1 MGASIPDWGAAM
13 GLVITTADAEAGS
26 AGRLVGRVHER
37 RLLDELIESVE
48 GGGAAAL
55 IAGEPGTGKTA
66 LLTYVAEVASDRVG
80 LRVLRARGEESE
92 AGLAF
97 AALAD
102 MLLPLREKF
111 TELPPAQRH
120 ALEGCLALSS
130 AHSTRS
136 ASKSRLGAC
145 AATLRVLAS
154 VGAEHPVA
162 VLVDDL
168 QWVDPESR
176 QVLLFAAHRLAAERV
191 VMILAARDEPGA
203 PPPELG
209 LQVLRL
215 GGLSVTEC
223 ADLAR
228 RLGAD
233 ISPPAL
239 RSLVE
244 LTGGNP
250 LAVLENL
257 PAAAAGPGGIGGF
270 GGFGPAR
277 LTLGRVLEHAWG
289 RLFAELPEDTRRAL
303 FVVATDGVSGGCHV
317 EAALGRLQLSLASL
331 APAECRGLV
340 RTTDGEIQLRHPLL
354 RPVVVGRTPL
364 AVRAAACRA
373 LAGVTGGHQRAWY
386 LAAAATGPDE
396 AAARALADAA
406 GQARQHGGYGASA
419 RTWRRAAELTADHAL
434 RARRLLR
441 AAADAHLAGDPG
453 TAAAWCEEALTQC
466 QAPVFDAGAQ
476 LTLYRARTWAGDPLP
491 AVDGLVRAA
500 AAIRPVSHAWAA
512 ALLAEATVPA
522 AMAGRA
528 DLVRQIAQQADELWD
543 DTGAAST
550 LTAATMIAGAFL
562 MAGELD
568 RAERYRRKA
577 EALLPSSDLV
587 AELPGVAFL
596 AQDEIWAECF
606 EQARDRLGAA
616 LDCARRMGAPAI
628 VSLALGLSSELGWW
642 TGRWASAY
650 ADAAESL
657 QRAQEMDQAGL
668 IGYGLARLARIEAAR
683 GDRDRCEEH
692 VQRARRDV
700 EPRGLD
706 GLATGHAAA
715 LGLCALGCGDLTA
728 AIDHLEQAWDTGRA
742 GRLGN
747 PNVVPFA
754 GDLAEALA
762 RAGAVARAGQVLT
775 WLQERADATG
785 LAYPQAAAARARGIL
800 AEDPDEAEAWFTRA
814 RSAHQDQP
822 MPFEQAR
829 TLLCEGEALRRARRP
844 AASRRP
850 LYRALTVFNGLGAQ
864 PWAAR
869 AMTELAAAGG
879 RARNGT
885 SPSALDSLSPQELQ
899 VARAVGQGL
908 NNIEAAAALFV
919 SRKTVEAHLTR
930 AYRKLGIRSRTELAR
945 LLLTRDVTRA

>member
-1 MGASIPDWGAAM
+1 M
-13 GLVITTADAEAGS
+13 GLVITTAGAQAGS
-26 AGRLVGRVHER
+26 AGRLVGRVRER
-37 RLLDELIESVE
+37 RLLDGLIESAE

-55 IAGEPGTGKTA
+55 IVGEAGTGKTA
-66 LLTYVAEVASDRVG
+66 LLTYVAGVASNRVG
-80 LRVLRARGEESE
+80 WRVLRVRGVESE

-102 MLLPLREKF
+102 ILLPLREKF

-130 AHSTRS
+130 APSSGSARRS
-136 ASKSRLGAC
+136 QLGAC

-176 QVLLFAAHRLAAERV
+176 QILLFAAHRLAAERV
-191 VMILAARDEPGA
+191 VMILAVRDEPGA

-228 RLGAD
+228 RLGAG

-270 GGFGPAR
+270 ESAR
-277 LTLGRVLEHAWG
+277 LTLGRVLEHTWG
-289 RLFAELPEDTRRAL
+289 RLFAELPEDTQRAL
-303 FVVATDGVSGGCHV
+303 FVVATDGASGGCHV

-340 RTTDGEIQLRHPLL
+340 RTAGGEIQLRHPLL

-364 AVRAAACRA
+364 GVRVAACRA
-373 LAGVTGGHQRAWY
+373 LAGVTGGHQQAWY

-466 QAPVFDAGAQ
+466 QDPVFAAEAQ
-476 LTLYRARTWAGDPLP
+476 ATLGRARTWASDPLP
-491 AVDGLVRAA
+491 AFDSLVRAA
-500 AAIRPVSHAWAA
+500 AAIRPVSRARAA

-528 DLVRQIAQQADELWD
+528 DLVRQIVQQADELWD
-543 DTGAAST
+543 DTGAANT
-550 LTAATMIAGAFL
+550 LTVVTMIAGAFL

-568 RAERYRRKA
+568 RAARYRRKA
-577 EALLPSSDLV
+577 EALLPSADLV

-596 AQDEIWAECF
+596 AQDEIWAERY
-606 EQARDRLGAA
+606 EQARHRLGAV
-616 LDCARRMGAPAI
+616 LDGARRMGAPGI

-650 ADAAESL
+650 ADATESL
-657 QRAQEMDQAGL
+657 RRAQELDQAGL

-683 GDRDRCEEH
+683 GDRERCEEH
-692 VQRARRDV
+692 VRQARRDV

-715 LGLCALGCGDLTA
+715 LGLCALSRGDLTV

-762 RAGAVARAGQVLT
+762 RAGAAARACEVLT

-785 LAYPQAAAARARGIL
+785 LAYPRAAAARARGIL
-800 AEDPDEAEAWFTRA
+800 AEDPDEAETWFATA

-829 TLLCEGEALRRARRP
+829 TLLCEGEALRRARLP
-844 AASRRP
+844 AASRLP
-850 LYRALTVFNGLGAQ
+850 LHRALTVFNGLGAQ

-869 AMTELAAAGG
+869 AMTELAAAGA
-879 RARNGT
+879 RARNGRVVEE
-885 SPSALDSLSPQELQ
+885 DFR
-899 VARAVGQGL
+899 RAVAVEVAHPDRASVADL
-908 NNIEAAAALFV
+908 PEAGRVADLRPDQAA
-919 SRKTVEAHLTR
+919 
-930 AYRKLGIRSRTELAR
+930 RTP
-945 LLLTRDVTRA
+945 

>member
-1 MGASIPDWGAAM
+1 M

-26 AGRLVGRVHER
+26 AGRLVGRIHER
-37 RLLDELIESVE
+37 RLLDGLIESVE

-55 IAGEPGTGKTA
+55 IVGEAGTGKTA
-66 LLTYVAEVASDRVG
+66 LLTHVAEVASNRVG

-102 MLLPLREKF
+102 MLLPLRERF

-120 ALEGCLALSS
+120 ALEVCLALSS
-130 AHSTRS
+130 GPAG
-136 ASKSRLGAC
+136 KSRLGAC
-145 AATLRVLAS
+145 AGTLRVLA
-154 VGAEHPVA
+154 GIAAERPLA

-176 QVLLFAAHRLAAERV
+176 QILLFAAHRLAAKRV
-191 VMILAARDEPGA
+191 VMILAVRDEPGA
-203 PPPELG
+203 PPPEPG

-257 PAAAAGPGGIGGF
+257 TAAAGPGGIGGIGGIGRV
-270 GGFGPAR
+270 GGFEPAR
-277 LTLGRVLEHAWG
+277 LTLGRVLERAWG
-289 RLFAELPEDTRRAL
+289 RLFAELPENTQRAL
-303 FVVATDGVSGGCHV
+303 FVVATDGDSGGSHV
-317 EAALGRLQLSLASL
+317 EAALGRLRLSLADL

-373 LAGVTGGHQRAWY
+373 LAGVTGGHQQAWY

-396 AAARALADAA
+396 AAARALTDAA

-434 RARRLLR
+434 RARHLLR

-466 QAPVFDAGAQ
+466 QDPVFAAEAQ
-476 LTLYRARTWAGDPLP
+476 LTLYRARTWASDPLP

-543 DTGAAST
+543 DARAANP

-562 MAGELD
+562 IAGELD

-577 EALLPSSDLV
+577 ETLLPSADLV

-596 AQDEIWAECF
+596 AQDEIWAERY
-606 EQARDRLGAA
+606 EQARHRLGAV
-616 LDCARRMGAPAI
+616 LDCARRMGAPGI

-642 TGRWASAY
+642 TGRWSSAY

-657 QRAQEMDQAGL
+657 RRAEETDQAGL

-683 GDRDRCEEH
+683 GDRERCEEH
-692 VQRARRDV
+692 VRRSRRDA
-700 EPRGLD
+700 EPGGLNS
-706 GLATGHAAA
+706 LAAGHAAA
-715 LGLCALGCGDLTA
+715 LGLCALSCGDLTT
-728 AIDHLEQAWDTGRA
+728 AIDHLELAWDTGPA

-754 GDLAEALA
+754 GDLVEALA
-762 RAGAVARAGQVLT
+762 RAGAAARAGQVLT
-775 WLQERADATG
+775 WLEERAGATG
-785 LAYPQAAAARARGIL
+785 LAYPRAAAARARGIL
-800 AEDPDEAEAWFTRA
+800 AEDPDEAGTWFARA

-850 LYRALTVFNGLGAQ
+850 LYRALTVFNGLGAE

-879 RARNGT
+879 RAGNGT
-885 SPSALDSLSPQELQ
+885 SPWSPSSPSSPSALDSLSPQELQ

-930 AYRKLGIRSRTELAR
+930 AYRKLGVRSRTELAR